1 MHVVNVMVTRAG
13 HILGKRQTKKATRCG
28 THKKLDSSPKIRT
41 DQITIRQNSEQ
52 VANNA
57 LAQTGRTAKICQ
69 TIIQFKIRLGVV
81 NVYFPTT
88 PNIKS
93 VDDGIYETFVQ
104 TNKTKKTIRT
114 MKSPVTVVL
123 IVGICATKSSVS

>member
-1 MHVVNVMVTRAG
+1 MYNLKTRSEKSVENLKQ
-13 HILGKRQTKKATRCG
+13 HRNPIQNRRCEKCACCECDGDESG
-28 THKKLDSSPKIRT
+28 THPGQKADKESNQMRNPQKKLDSSPKIRT

-81 NVYFPTT
+81 NVYLY
-88 PNIKS
+88 IAKRL
-93 VDDGIYETFVQ
+93 
-104 TNKTKKTIRT
+104 KK
-114 MKSPVTVVL
+114 
-123 IVGICATKSSVS
+123 